1 MRELTNTECIISIMY
16 EYCVCVFHRILVLDQ
31 GEIRE
36 FDSPDTLM
44 KDKDSVFASLARDA
58 GLL

>member
-1 MRELTNTECIISIMY
+1 MCI
-16 EYCVCVFHRILVLDQ
+16 FHRILVLDK

-58 GLL
+58 GLLCKGEMLGTCGQLEKA